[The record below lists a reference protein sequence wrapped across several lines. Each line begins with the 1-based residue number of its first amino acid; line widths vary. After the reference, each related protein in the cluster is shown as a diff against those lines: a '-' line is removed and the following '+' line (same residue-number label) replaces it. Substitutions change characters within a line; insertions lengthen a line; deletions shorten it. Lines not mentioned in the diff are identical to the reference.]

1 MTRIVDRVVSAAA
14 LHKSTW
20 RERLFLAMVAVLPL
34 HTLFLEAWVSWKPFL
49 IAVAI
54 LAVMDLVDGVRDR
67 IWPWHRAVSLALV
80 VFGFAVLV
88 GWPQSEYLERYL
100 RLGLGLVVG
109 ALVLLVTERRL
120 RTLGMLDRTL
130 RVVYWSAAVMG
141 ATALL
146 VELVLVGAF
155 GTGLINNVNDVPG
168 IYRVFKPAYLDEG
181 FLALTNWHQD
191 PGYNAAWSV
200 LWAVLAFMAI
210 FRGRGS
216 GRWWLDGMVIGGLG
230 FASAMAFSRTG
241 WVSFP
246 LAMAVAAAM
255 VVQRWRVPIR
265 DVAVRLGLALV
276 TTVVLVAGVWV
287 VDSPNEGGDLDLQF
301 AFRAS
306 QGWDLLAT
314 VTGWFGSSEDFSD
327 RFAGSEERADVWP
340 EYWVFFVDR
349 PVTGVGLGVGW
360 LTTSISQEPHN
371 LFLELAGETGLLGL
385 IGFGLVLGTVLV
397 AGGGIVGGVALFAA
411 FLHSITQ
418 TVLFE
423 PTWWFAAGIYLAG
436 AAALGSDYQWRET
449 RKTSV

>member
-1 MTRIVDRVVSAAA
+1 
-14 LHKSTW
+14 
-20 RERLFLAMVAVLPL
+20 MVAVLPL

-54 LAVMDLVDGVRDR
+54 MAVGDLVDGIRAR
-67 IWPWHRAVSLALV
+67 AWPWHRRVSLSLLV
-80 VFGFAVLV
+80 FAIAVLV
-88 GWPQSEYLERYL
+88 GWPESPYAERFL
-100 RLGLGLVVG
+100 RLGLALVVG
-109 ALVLLVTERRL
+109 GLVLLITERRL
-120 RTLGMLDRTL
+120 RAPGMMDRTL
-130 RVVYWSAAVMG
+130 GVIFWSAAAMG
-141 ATALL
+141 VTAVL
-146 VELVLVGAF
+146 VELVLVGAL
-155 GTGLINNVNDVPG
+155 GTPLIESINEVPG
-168 IYRVFKPAYLDEG
+168 VYRLFKPAYLDDG

-230 FASAMAFSRTG
+230 FASIMAFSRTG

-246 LAMAVAAAM
+246 LAVAVAAVM
-255 VVQRWRVPIR
+255 VVRRWRVPVR
-265 DVAVRLGLALV
+265 EVVVRLAVSVV
-276 TTVVLVAGVWV
+276 TTVVLVAGVWA
-287 VDSPNEGGDLDLQF
+287 VDATGEGGDLDLQF

-314 VTGWFGSSEDFSD
+314 ATGWFESSEEFSD
-327 RFAGSEERADVWP
+327 RFALSEERADVWP
-340 EYWVFFVDR
+340 EYWAFFAER

-411 FLHSITQ
+411 FLHSMTQ

-423 PTWWFAAGIYLAG
+423 PTWWFAAGLFLAG
-436 AAALGSDYQWRET
+436 GSVLAASPSFVAPEAATET
-449 RKTSV
+449 ADTDW